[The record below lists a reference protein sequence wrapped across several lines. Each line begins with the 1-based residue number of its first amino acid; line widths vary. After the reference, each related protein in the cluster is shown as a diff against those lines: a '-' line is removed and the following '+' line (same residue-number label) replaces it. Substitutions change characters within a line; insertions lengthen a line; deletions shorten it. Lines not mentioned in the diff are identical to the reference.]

1 MSKKQNLVYKSL
13 EISVKSFDKIKGIF
27 TGYASS
33 FGNVDKMN
41 DTMLP
46 TAFDT
51 SMAAYESGSKEIEV
65 NYDHFD
71 AVELASNL
79 LSMEKDDYGL
89 LVSFQ
94 VSDEAKQM
102 YQELYAKMIA
112 QAELGK
118 LYMSIGGYVLKSM
131 LGEDRWIR
139 KEIAN
144 ANDTIEEFDLDHIAV
159 TQWPVDTNA
168 KMMEVKSKIKEM
180 TSVSK
185 TLDDVDGE
193 VSAIKYLMVN
203 KSQMSNTQAKNFILH
218 LKSMWKKELDIKSGD
233 DEDIAINNEVLGS
246 ESQGAVNV
254 SEDGDDD
261 LLSQIGKCLLTN

>member
-1 MSKKQNLVYKSL
+1 MSKKQHLVYKSL
-13 EISVKSFDKIKGIF
+13 EISLKSFDKMKGIF

-46 TAFDT
+46 TAFDASISAFEAGT
-51 SMAAYESGSKEIEV
+51 KEIEV
-65 NYDHFD
+65 NYDHFC
-71 AVELASNL
+71 AIELADTL
-79 LSMEKDDYGL
+79 LSMTKDEYGL

-102 YQELYAKMIA
+102 YQELYAKLIA
-112 QAELGK
+112 QAETGK
-118 LYMSIGGYVLKSM
+118 LYMSIGGYVLRSM

-144 ANDTIEEFDLDHIAV
+144 ANDTIEEFDLEHIAV

-168 KMMEVKSKIKEM
+168 KMMEVKSRIKDI

-203 KSQMSNTQAKNFILH
+203 KSQMSNTSAKSFVLH

-233 DEDIAINNEVLGS
+233 EENVAINNEVLGN
-246 ESQGAVNV
+246 ESQGEKNV

-261 LLSQIGKCLLTN
+261 LFSQVGKYL

>member
-1 MSKKQNLVYKSL
+1 MSKKQHLVYKSL

-41 DTMLP
+41 DTMLS

-51 SMAAYESGSKEIEV
+51 SIAAYENGSKEIGV
-65 NYDHFD
+65 NYDHFC
-71 AVELASNL
+71 AIELASNL
-79 LSMEKDDYGL
+79 LSMTKDDYGL

-118 LYMSIGGYVLKSM
+118 LYMSIGGYVLRSM

-159 TQWPVDTNA
+159 TQYPVDTNA
-168 KMMEVKSKIKEM
+168 KMMEVKSRMKEM

-203 KSQMSNTQAKNFILH
+203 KSQMSNTSAKSFVLH
-218 LKSMWKKELDIKSGD
+218 LKSMWKKELDNKSEGE
-233 DEDIAINNEVLGS
+233 EDILQNTEVLGN
-246 ESQGAVNV
+246 ESQGNDNV
-254 SEDGDDD
+254 SEDGDED
-261 LLSQIGKCLLTN
+261 LLSQIGKYL